1 MPEILYSKFSKDRQ
15 KKFQIATMIV
25 EENGEKSVIKKAMHK
40 EGEAHVRKMVESREL
55 LSELFVN
62 SGVEMCPC
70 KEENGQVRFLFVE
83 GESLEER
90 IHRHSEANDYEA
102 LKEDYRFLAKII
114 FSVKGMHTFESSPAF
129 EEIFGCPKFKEAQHS
144 ADISNVDMIP
154 ANLLLGKKCVLADYE
169 WVFFFEIPLEFI
181 YARSIFL
188 QEAVCGLDKSQLEEL
203 YAIGRVDIEEV
214 PLYYQMEV
222 NFQEYVAGKGE
233 KYALSHLYEKMHCKS
248 YPVSAWDYKKQFFS
262 ICIEGG
268 KEEEWEEISHEET
281 IHSEI
286 KRTIRWNKEKGYT
299 KLRIKPVDSKSIIK
313 IRKLAGKKEK
323 QEVNLKF
330 SHNASLV
337 IIDDY
342 YFLEPPV
349 LEVELNDCE
358 EVIFEYLIYR
368 KNDGVIDQ
376 MVNFIQ
382 NEKALKDETQRLT
395 EKNAAHERQIAELGK
410 EVNALQTTV
419 EYQAEKIRQLENLK
433 VYKMYQ
439 KVRKI
444 VKRGN

>member
-1 MPEILYSKFSKDRQ
+1 MPNILYSKFSKDRQ

-25 EENGEKSVIKKAMHK
+25 EENGEKSVVKKAMCK
-40 EGEAHVRKMVESREL
+40 EGLAHIKRMVESRQL
-55 LSELFVN
+55 LTELFFD
-62 SGVEMCPC
+62 SGIEMCPC
-70 KEENGQVRFLFVE
+70 VEEEDQVRFAFIE
-83 GESLEER
+83 GESLEAR
-90 IHRHSEANDYEA
+90 IHRHAEENNYEA
-102 LKEDYRFLAKII
+102 LKEDYRFLSKII
-114 FSVKGMHTFESSPAF
+114 FSVKGMHTFEPGQSF
-129 EEIFGCPKFKEAQHS
+129 EEIFGKPQFKEAQHA

-154 ANLLLGKKCVLADYE
+154 ANLLLGKKPVLADYE

-188 QEAVCGLDKSQLEEL
+188 QEAVCGLDKKLLAEL
-203 YAIGRVDIEEV
+203 YSIGRVDIEEV

-248 YPVSAWDYKKQFFS
+248 YPVSGWDYKSQFFS
-262 ICIEGG
+262 ICIEGY
-268 KEEEWEEISHEET
+268 KEDGWEELSYEET
-281 IHSEI
+281 IDSEI
-286 KRTIRWNKEKGYT
+286 KRTIKWNEEKGYT

-323 QEVNLKF
+323 QEVDLEF

-349 LEVELNDCE
+349 LEVKLNGCQ
-358 EVIFEYLIYR
+358 EVHFDYLVYR
-368 KNDGVIDQ
+368 RNDGVIDQ
-376 MVNFIQ
+376 MVSFIQ
-382 NEKALKDETQRLT
+382 NEKALKDETQSLT
-395 EKNAAHERQIAELGK
+395 EKNVAHERRIAELGK
-410 EVNALQTTV
+410 EVNVLQTTV